1 MHLIGYCRQSMGQ
14 LTLALCGDD
23 ASASVVKGEDC
34 NSPAET

>member
-23 ASASVVKGEDC
+23 ASFMVNLTVTGQVYE
-34 NSPAET
+34 